1 MVLKYSAF
9 KNVLVNVPTHA
20 VIFLSKSLIVDE
32 AWLLSL
38 NVSLSRGLKR
48 GKKWKSCVIVVE

>member
-9 KNVLVNVPTHA
+9 KNVLANVPTHV

-48 GKKWKSCVIVVE
+48 GKK